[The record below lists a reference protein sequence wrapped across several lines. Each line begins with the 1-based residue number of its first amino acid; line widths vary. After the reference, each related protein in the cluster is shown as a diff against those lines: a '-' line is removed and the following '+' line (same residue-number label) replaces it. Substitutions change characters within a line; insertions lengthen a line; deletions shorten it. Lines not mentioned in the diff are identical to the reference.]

1 MKLKKKQMRVMFLMM
16 LSLFAYSIWLSY
28 SSDQMLSNEDFIR
41 FHVVAN
47 SNSQQDQALKLT
59 VRDGLL
65 DTINEGLAAE
75 TMATADQKQGKISLD
90 LEKSKEY
97 IEKNLTEIEKVAEVI
112 ISKEGYDYP
121 VTADL
126 AVTWIPEKTYGNTTF
141 PAGNYQALN
150 VTIGEGA
157 GQNWWCVLFP
167 PLCLIGLEESGAQ
180 AGMEDIYKDAILGEK
195 YRALMDNSE
204 QPKTL
209 QLKFKTLEILNK

>member
-47 SNSQQDQALKLT
+47 SNSQQDQALKLI

-75 TMATADQKQGKISLD
+75 TMAAADQKQGKISLD

-97 IEKNLTEIEKVAEVI
+97 IEKNLTEIERVAEVI

-195 YRALMDNSE
+195 YRVLIDDLE

-209 QLKFKTLEILNK
+209 QLKFKTLEIFNK